1 MFKNEFE
8 FAIESFQRLKIECCE
23 KNKGPIDLDPLIH
36 VKLKDQYVGSPLPLL
51 QIEEDI
57 YSSIISVCNYIVS
70 TFGTPE
76 LIIFLTEGYCKTSVS
91 IEDYQR
97 GELEED
103 YKNNPLSDVSEALL
117 INGIDVYTGIF
128 GSCFINFTYDD
139 YGMPNLSK
147 PMIDYAKN
155 PKIGGNIFDALSYI
169 RNSLVS

>member
-8 FAIESFQRLKIECCE
+8 FAIKNFQRLKVECCE
-23 KNKGPIDLDPLIH
+23 KNKGPIDLDPFVH
-36 VKLKDQYVGSPLPLL
+36 VKVKNKYIGSPLV
-51 QIEEDI
+51 QIEENV
-57 YSSIISVCNYIVS
+57 YSSIINVCKHIVS

-76 LIIFLTEGYCKTSVS
+76 LIIFLTEGYCKTSNS

-103 YKNNPLSDVSEALL
+103 YKNNPLSDVSGALV
-117 INGIDVYTGIF
+117 INGVDIYTGIF

-139 YGMPNLSK
+139 FGMPNLSK